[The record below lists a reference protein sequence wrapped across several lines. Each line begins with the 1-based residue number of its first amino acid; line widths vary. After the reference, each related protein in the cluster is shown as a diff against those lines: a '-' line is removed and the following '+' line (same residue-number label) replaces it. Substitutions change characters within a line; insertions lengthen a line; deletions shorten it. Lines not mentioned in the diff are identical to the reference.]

1 MGKTIYIRSVDLG
14 VLAKIDDLAK
24 QKKISRNRLVN
35 IILETYVIT
44 DKVREIENN
53 YAALVDTTA
62 AAINNNT
69 VALNAIQNQLNELI
83 KGEKKWKPM
92 LF

>member
-53 YAALVDTTA
+53 YSALVEATA
-62 AAINNNT
+62 DAINNNT
-69 VALNAIQNQLNELI
+69 IALNSIQKQLNELS
-83 KGEKKWKPM
+83 KGEMK
-92 LF
+92 

>member
-53 YAALVDTTA
+53 YSSLVEATA

-69 VALNAIQNQLNELI
+69 VALNSIQYQLNELI
-83 KGEKKWKPM
+83 KGEKK
-92 LF
+92 